1 MNKKKCKECGKII
14 TDGST
19 RCDDCD
25 IDLIDVVVAAGIA
38 ITIDS
43 VLDNLFDS
51 DSSDSFSSSNSPD
64 SAEFGGGDFGGAGAG
79 GDW

>member
-1 MNKKKCKECGKII
+1 MSNKKCKECGKII

-25 IDLIDVVVAAGIA
+25 IDLIDVVITAGIVLA
-38 ITIDS
+38 VDS
-43 VLDNLFDS
+43 ILDNLFDN
-51 DSSDSFSSSNSPD
+51 DSSDSSSPSSSSD
-64 SAEFGGGDFGGAGAG
+64 SVEFGGGDFGGAGAG